1 MNQSPQVKVEL
12 SHQQLSLLRALIIQY
27 KNAWQSKGELPTHI
41 ADLLDSTDYQLVIHV
56 HHRTVSQLRQNVGVI
71 VYL

>member
-41 ADLLDSTDYQLVIHV
+41 ADLLDSTDYQL
-56 HHRTVSQLRQNVGVI
+56 HHSCSRSDSQSTMTD
-71 VYL
+71 

>member
-27 KNAWQSKGELPTHI
+27 KNAKVSIEGLFKDTTRRE
-41 ADLLDSTDYQLVIHV
+41 
-56 HHRTVSQLRQNVGVI
+56 TVEG
-71 VYL
+71 